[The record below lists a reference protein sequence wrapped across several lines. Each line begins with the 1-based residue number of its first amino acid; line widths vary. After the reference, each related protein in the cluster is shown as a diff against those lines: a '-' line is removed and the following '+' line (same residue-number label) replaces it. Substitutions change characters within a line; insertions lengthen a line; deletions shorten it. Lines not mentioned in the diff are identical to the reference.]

1 VVDNILVN
9 TTTTGDQGLASVVA
23 LADGGF
29 LVTWS
34 DENANLVRAQ
44 RFDAAGLKIGTEFT
58 VKEETNGTSGD
69 LPEAALLTDGGR
81 IAYAVTDLFSI
92 GDRDVTTS
100 IWRARDVSHDFDGDG
115 KSGVLWRHDSGQVY
129 FWEMDG
135 LGVKTEGGV
144 AHAPVPADWHIQG
157 YLHPGRHA
165 GDGSHYCPW
174 GRGPCTGDRAR
185 RRRAAK
191 WRLRHRVDR
200 SRR

>member
-81 IAYAVTDLFSI
+81 IAYAVNDSSI
-92 GDRDVTTS
+92 DDNDVMTS
-100 IWRARDVSHDFDGDG
+100 IWRVRDVSHDFDGDG
-115 KSGVLWRHDSGQVY
+115 KSGVLWRHDSGRS
-129 FWEMDG
+129 
-135 LGVKTEGGV
+135 
-144 AHAPVPADWHIQG
+144 IS
-157 YLHPGRHA
+157 GR
-165 GDGSHYCPW
+165 
-174 GRGPCTGDRAR
+174 
-185 RRRAAK
+185 
-191 WRLRHRVDR
+191 
-200 SRR
+200 